1 MTEHILKCHPEHFAA
16 IDGGWETVE
25 LRLNDRPYARGDALM
40 LREFDP
46 IKAQAEYEALCAAWH
61 EQPQD
66 PTELFAEA
74 IARLRE
80 EAHSR
85 AYTGRQLRVR
95 VTHVLS
101 GGPWLSPGYVA
112 MSIRLM
118 GEDGRARVQEDF
130 RKSYDDEREA
140 HDKTRERAR
149 AWKRAAQQERGIA
162 WTLGRDGYIAERARA
177 DAAIATQ
184 RALCDVL
191 SADGETIAGQ
201 TLVEAVRSIIAARDA
216 ALARAAAAERRLG
229 EALAGEGGR

>member
-1 MTEHILKCHPEHFAA
+1 MEHSLKCHPEHFAA
-16 IDGGWETVE
+16 IDGGWKTVE

-74 IARLRE
+74 IARLE
-80 EAHSR
+80 KEAHSR

-140 HDKTRERAR
+140 HDKTRERADAAEQENDRLR
-149 AWKRAAQQERGIA
+149 AENNRLCNDIAQLEHD
-162 WTLGRDGYIAERARA
+162 RDGADAYASEMEAHRKHAEARA
-177 DAAIATQ
+177 D
-184 RALCDVL
+184 
-191 SADGETIAGQ
+191 
-201 TLVEAVRSIIAARDA
+201 
-216 ALARAAAAERRLG
+216 AAERRLG
-229 EALAGEGGR
+229 EALVGEGGR